1 MKFNSSKAFT
11 ILFLVIIS
19 SCSNNATSAT
29 INTANA
35 TASTTS
41 PYQLRLNQSSSWV
54 KGILEIH
61 IEGMEKA
68 LQARNRSL
76 YSSGETPSTILVC
89 SMKRFEAA
97 FATLDEQTVIE
108 SYDQA
113 EELFPIEA
121 MLSWIKTC
129 SEAS

>member
-11 ILFLVIIS
+11 ILLLVIIS
-19 SCSNNATSAT
+19 SCSNNPTSAT
-29 INTANA
+29 INTAHA
-35 TASTTS
+35 TASTIS

-61 IEGMEKA
+61 IEGTEKA